1 MSRLFYAWEFG
12 ANLGHI
18 AALLPFG
25 RALRDKGYTLD
36 WAVTQTGPAAR
47 LLQREGFGW
56 LQAPVMP
63 EVRREGPPLSY
74 ADILLRF
81 GYADAEDLLG
91 LVVAWRE
98 LLKLTGTRL
107 VLADHAPTAVL
118 AAQTLDIPVMLFS
131 NGFTV
136 PPRMRPLPN
145 MRPWNDV
152 PVETLLALED
162 VALASVNKVLT
173 GFGKSRLDA
182 LWQIFAVA
190 EETMITYPELD
201 HYDNRGPAR
210 YWGSLPNA
218 SIGIAPPGL
227 PSAGGASLPIA
238 SQNTHCEAM
247 VAALHAAGQPTVI
260 YLPGASDAF
269 KSKWQAPHL
278 IFSPQPADLGLVA
291 QDVNMAVTYSS
302 LATTTAFLFAGKP
315 LLLLPSHLEQFLL
328 AKRVTELGAGVLV
341 NPEQADVDLL
351 AALRSVLTTPALTEN
366 AQAFAAK
373 YAAFSAGAGTW
384 QSGAPRRGIV
394 SSHPFRESKQGNASM
409 ISRLTGML
417 LEKNPP
423 LVTIDVQGI
432 GYEVGVPMSTFYN
445 LPATGERTSLYTHF
459 VVREDGQYLY
469 GFLTDAER
477 EAFGQSLRFP
487 GLALV
492 LRWPYFRGFPLGNCP
507 RLSPC
512 RRPAGW

>member
-18 AALLPFG
+18 AAFLPFG

-218 SIGIAPPGL
+218 SIGIAPPWPAVSGRRIFAYL
-227 PSAGGASLPIA
+227 RPETP
-238 SQNTHCEAM
+238 HCEAM

-291 QDVNMAVTYSS
+291 QDVDMAVTYSS

-351 AALRSVLTTPALTEN
+351 AALRSVLSTPALTEN

-373 YAAFSAGAGTW
+373 YAAFP
-384 QSGAPRRGIV
+384 QEQV
-394 SSHPFRESKQGNASM
+394 
-409 ISRLTGML
+409 
-417 LEKNPP
+417 
-423 LVTIDVQGI
+423 
-432 GYEVGVPMSTFYN
+432 
-445 LPATGERTSLYTHF
+445 
-459 VVREDGQYLY
+459 
-469 GFLTDAER
+469 
-477 EAFGQSLRFP
+477 
-487 GLALV
+487 
-492 LRWPYFRGFPLGNCP
+492 LGNLVRRVEELCP
-507 RLSPC
+507 LTLSEKASKETHP
-512 RRPAGW
+512 